1 MKKRKGM
8 SMLLVLTIV
17 LLLSSCAAD
26 AGAESQVESVGSSA
40 DPMDENVAA
49 ATALLEEAVE
59 RRETIL
65 TTETQIVQGETLTPG
80 ETYTGTAYYVSNK
93 GNDGNDGLSPD
104 TAWATLDRVNEAPL
118 QYGDAVFF
126 ERGGVW
132 RNTTVETKE
141 GVTYSAY
148 GEGAKP
154 RICASPENGGDPDLW
169 SLWWE
174 GENGEKIWL

>member
-26 AGAESQVESVGSSA
+26 AGAEPQVESVGSSA

-65 TTETQIVQGETLTPG
+65 TTET
-80 ETYTGTAYYVSNK
+80 
-93 GNDGNDGLSPD
+93 
-104 TAWATLDRVNEAPL
+104 
-118 QYGDAVFF
+118 
-126 ERGGVW
+126 
-132 RNTTVETKE
+132 
-141 GVTYSAY
+141 
-148 GEGAKP
+148 
-154 RICASPENGGDPDLW
+154 
-169 SLWWE
+169 
-174 GENGEKIWL
+174 